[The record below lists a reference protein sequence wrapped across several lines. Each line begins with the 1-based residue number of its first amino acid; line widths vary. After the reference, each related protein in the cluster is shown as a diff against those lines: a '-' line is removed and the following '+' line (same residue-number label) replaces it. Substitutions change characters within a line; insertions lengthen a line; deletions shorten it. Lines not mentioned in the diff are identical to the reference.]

1 MAHPSGIESP
11 ALMEIPTFRDQ
22 VADYNIFRVRIDG
35 GGKHL
40 PSAQDLLHDT
50 ARLEARLMC
59 CR

>member
-35 GGKHL
+35 GGKRL